1 MEIFVTRPRADLT
14 AVAELITTG
23 QSVLASTGGW
33 VIRLRAADV
42 NVNPILNE
50 MPIAPVSI
58 SVAKIRARRAGQTPI
73 ATFK

>member
-1 MEIFVTRPRADLT
+1 MTRPHADLI

-23 QSVLASTGGW
+23 QSVLASTVGL
-33 VIRLRAADV
+33 VIRSRAADV
-42 NVNPILNE
+42 NVKRILNAIL
-50 MPIAPVSI
+50 IAPVSI

>member
-14 AVAELITTG
+14 AVAELITAAL
-23 QSVLASTGGW
+23 SVLASTVGW
-33 VIRLRAADV
+33 VIRSRAADV
-42 NVNPILNE
+42 NVNPILNAIL
-50 MPIAPVSI
+50 IAPVST